1 MSIPRVL
8 TAGNAKMFSRRQHTR
23 ASCDPAYPI
32 ASDLYIPKLHFDPPP
47 PVPQLE
53 VYREEITL
61 GENAVAALRR
71 QQAAYEERATVVA
84 TEWNALQTHVETL
97 ASRVTGGAAVSNPNA
112 TAGGVSL
119 TDPFLQRLVHFAG
132 GDAMV
137 GESRKRGR
145 DEDGNVNGNRAK
157 KNNAVV
163 DSDSEDP
170 DGAAKSYGGLDDDAQ
185 KTVDALKHRSWFVKE
200 LLGAVLD
207 AVDAANKNQSSES
220 QIAKDLDACRARVAL
235 LDAKATA
242 DVGEIEMLREQTTKQ
257 RKRNEELG
265 KKLEDTVA
273 DVELFRRALRM
284 ARSDAGQ
291 IEGLPPMA
299 TALGAKAAAAVAV
312 SAAAGGGKAETDTPL
327 GAKTSGGGAVGTP
340 GPNGAGSAT
349 DGASSEELA
358 KLQGLVHELEGR
370 LKATSE
376 NLESTSVTCASL
388 KGDVRGLKHE
398 LIDENR
404 HLTSRAYKQ
413 LERRLYAAHDET
425 ERFRVAMG
433 ELQRASDLLRQDLRA
448 STAMADKTQEAQR
461 RAQLAEARVY
471 DGKYFSFPHSAD

>member
-32 ASDLYIPKLHFDPPP
+32 ASDLYIPKLHFDPP

-132 GDAMV
+132 GDAVV

-312 SAAAGGGKAETDTPL
+312 SAAAVGGKAETDTPL
-327 GAKTSGGGAVGTP
+327 GAKTSGGGRLGRP
-340 GPNGAGSAT
+340 GRTAPAPRPTARPPRNSR
-349 DGASSEELA
+349 SC
-358 KLQGLVHELEGR
+358 
-370 LKATSE
+370 KAWCTSWK
-376 NLESTSVTCASL
+376 V
-388 KGDVRGLKHE
+388 V
-398 LIDENR
+398 
-404 HLTSRAYKQ
+404 
-413 LERRLYAAHDET
+413 
-425 ERFRVAMG
+425 
-433 ELQRASDLLRQDLRA
+433 
-448 STAMADKTQEAQR
+448 
-461 RAQLAEARVY
+461 
-471 DGKYFSFPHSAD
+471 